1 MNREFSDA
9 IEASPIIA
17 AIKDDDGL
25 SHCLATD
32 SRIIFILYGD
42 LISTPR
48 IVAQIKET
56 GKMAMVHIDLIH
68 GLQAKEIAVDFIKT
82 YTNADGIISTKANL
96 ISHARELG
104 LATVMRF
111 FLIDSMAYD
120 SILRQ
125 LPTAR
130 PDVIEILPGPMPK
143 LISRIKSQIRLPLI
157 CGGLVSDKEDVVSIL
172 SAGADAISSTRETV
186 WFL

>member
-1 MNREFSDA
+1 MNREFVNA
-9 IEASPIIA
+9 IEASPVIA
-17 AIKDDDGL
+17 AVKDDAGL
-25 SHCLATD
+25 SRCLSAD
-32 SRIIFILYGD
+32 SRIVFILYGD
-42 LISTPR
+42 LISIPR
-48 IVAQIKET
+48 IVSQIKEA

-68 GLQAKEIAVDFIKT
+68 GLQAKEIAVDFIRT
-82 YTNADGIISTKANL
+82 YTDADGIISTKANL

-120 SILRQ
+120 AILRQ

-130 PDVIEILPGPMPK
+130 PDVVEILPGPMPK
-143 LISRIKSQIRLPLI
+143 LISRIKNQIRLPLI
-157 CGGLVSDKEDVVSIL
+157 CGGLVSDKEDVLSIL
-172 SAGADAISSTRETV
+172 SAGADAISSTREAV